1 MIGKRELGWSVEGCN
16 GNFLLVCGERGT
28 VQLIVFAC
36 NDVSELEVF
45 PGCDKNVVMGVMINL
60 DPIQYYVQKGKKYST
75 VDSNV

>member
-1 MIGKRELGWSVEGCN
+1 MIGKRELGWSVEGYN

-45 PGCDKNVVMGVMINL
+45 PGCD
-60 DPIQYYVQKGKKYST
+60 
-75 VDSNV
+75 